1 MFPIWVGGGD
11 GSSLRVVGLPA
22 ICSPSG
28 YFMQLSSPVNVSCF
42 CVVVF
47 GNFTFWSLT
56 FLGQLHCAEYSTFG
70 VYSHWLEM
78 LQICRGISC
87 ARR

>member
-42 CVVVF
+42 CMVVF
-47 GNFTFWSLT
+47 SNFTFVTDL
-56 FLGQLHCAEYSTFG
+56 LGQLHCAEYSTFWG
-70 VYSHWLEM
+70 IFTLVGNAAD
-78 LQICRGISC
+78 LQRYKL
-87 ARR
+87 R